1 MSDASQVAES
11 RCMCG
16 SVRLQFLRP
25 MPVLHVHC
33 CCNSCR
39 QGREW
44 VASQGGPPMMKGP
57 TLVYY
62 FENDVAPVEPDA
74 LSLLYTVKLRESGRT
89 TRLVSKCCHSAMAL
103 DHPFYEENV
112 ACVHANTCNLIAPR
126 IEPLRR
132 LYSSDW
138 DVAYDGE
145 MPPATA
151 ALEDSEAM
159 REKFAG
165 IIKRPMRGRAG
176 IKLQDILA
184 QLSPAT
190 NLGLTENSRT
200 PPANQA

>member
-1 MSDASQVAES
+1 MSHASQVAES
-11 RCMCG
+11 RCICG
-16 SVRLQFLRP
+16 RVRLQFLRP

-44 VASQGGPPMMKGP
+44 VASQGGPPMTKGP

-62 FENDVAPVEPDA
+62 FENDLAQLESHA
-74 LSLLYTVKLRESGRT
+74 LPLLFAIKLRESGRT
-89 TRLVSKCCHSAMAL
+89 TRLVTKCCHSAIAM

-112 ACVHANTCNLIAPR
+112 LCVHANTCNLIAPR

-132 LYSSDW
+132 LFSTDW

-151 ALEDSEAM
+151 ALGDSEGL
-159 REKFAG
+159 REKFSG
-165 IIKRPMRGRAG
+165 IIKRPVKGRAG

-184 QLSPAT
+184 QLPPAT
-190 NLGLTENSRT
+190 DLGLLENSRIQT
-200 PPANQA
+200 TGI